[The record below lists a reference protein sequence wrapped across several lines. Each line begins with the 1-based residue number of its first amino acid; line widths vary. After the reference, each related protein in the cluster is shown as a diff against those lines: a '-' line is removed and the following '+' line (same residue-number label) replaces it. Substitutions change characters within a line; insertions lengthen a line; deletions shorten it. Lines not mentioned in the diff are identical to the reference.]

1 MQERSEHFFFECTDC
16 SKCSFLSTC
25 CGPEAQIC
33 AKLCIDG
40 ASDILACEIFLLYLT
55 MSILYVFIYSNGRYP
70 GWQQKFQKLVQDGS
84 TSSLLSSYLKCL
96 FLNTILN
103 IYKKRILTFCLF

>member
-1 MQERSEHFFFECTDC
+1 MQERSEHFFECTDC

-40 ASDILACEIFLLYLT
+40 ASDILACEIFLNDLINSSDLTDQLLAFQLIFEILCYFIAKAEVLSTDLSDKYLIGLSQ
-55 MSILYVFIYSNGRYP
+55 SIV
-70 GWQQKFQKLVQDGS
+70 
-84 TSSLLSSYLKCL
+84 SLSFRQRHDCQ
-96 FLNTILN
+96 
-103 IYKKRILTFCLF
+103 